1 MTIKMNAVT
10 STSIS
15 EIGYKYRTMV
25 VKFLSGK
32 QYEFKK
38 VPRAK
43 FDEFV
48 SAISK
53 GKFFNENVRDNFP
66 SVELV

>member
-48 SAISK
+48 AAISK
-53 GKFFNENVRDNFP
+53 GKFFNESVRDSFP

>member
-15 EIGYKYRTMV
+15 EIGYKYRTMK
-25 VKFLSGK
+25 VKFNNGNM
-32 QYEFKK
+32 YEFKK
-38 VPRAK
+38 VPRAM

-48 SAISK
+48 KAMSK
-53 GKFFNENVRDNFP
+53 GKFFNEKVRDAFP
-66 SVELV
+66 MQLA

>member
-1 MTIKMNAVT
+1 
-10 STSIS
+10 
-15 EIGYKYRTMV
+15 MV